1 MSNDYQ
7 QLIQHISIAFLDSV
21 IISLSVLIIFMLIC
35 YVGKSNKENILQSE
49 KYFLFILFYGYHI
62 YRRISIILADKLTL
76 DTAYNNIFDIYV
88 KAIFI
93 YNFCISLFIY
103 RNIKEPTHLL
113 RSIIKKPLHIM
124 YEISIILVLIING
137 IGNYLFYKNSSLPL
151 EMQTLY
157 LLVFLCFIAITL
169 ILILKS
175 KRLITI
181 YQFESKRRLST
192 VLNCNVIISFLYF
205 LLFLA
210 EIAVIIPSI
219 GNKRLEYAI
228 IYFQYPLQIISLC
241 DLLVGLF
248 QIYISDCYLYLLS
261 KSKKMNCVFCLF
273 HFLFPS
279 FYNNKTANTITEFAI
294 EQSDETFLSKS
305 NYELLE
311 DFLQKNNFN
320 INSYYIE
327 ILDFIINTSLI
338 GIWKM
343 YDRIKENSDENF
355 TINETTFTKNENK
368 NDFEENIILSLMIDN
383 AGVKCKEINLKVETF
398 YSENVHNIFKEKKLN
413 YEHIQNS
420 LISHYSEENG
430 NCVSLLRKNILE
442 ENFKSF
448 KSLSLKSYDKR
459 LSIEI
464 YPNII
469 NEDKT
474 KKKHINILLNN
485 YLNYLFAKDKTY
497 LPLIYGIFKVKVN
510 NFDELLFIITENSL
524 NENTPINNMNNYF
537 HIKKFEFPQT
547 QIINQEDENFAK
559 LFNSKAPLTME
570 NYDTF
575 VEIFDEDIMFLRNN
589 IISHFNFSILYYMSM
604 QSNDISRSRDIIE
617 DDNENEKF
625 WTKKGHKVK
634 IENKWYMLHFQF
646 GRIFDED
653 NFNIK
658 CCCCNNNENI
668 INFSDELKEVFK
680 K

>member
-1 MSNDYQ
+1 MLNEY
-7 QLIQHISIAFLDSV
+7 QHIIIACFDSF
-21 IISLSVLIIFMLIC
+21 IIALSLLIIFLLIC

-49 KYFLFILFYGYHI
+49 KYFLFIVFYAYHI
-62 YRRISIILADKLTL
+62 YRRISIINTEEMKFDIT
-76 DTAYNNIFDIYV
+76 YNNIFDLYV

-124 YEISIILVLIING
+124 YEVSIIIILIING
-137 IGNYLFYKNSSLPL
+137 IGDYLLNNQDNLSLKM
-151 EMQTLY
+151 EILY
-157 LLVFLCFIAITL
+157 LMIFLCFIAITL
-169 ILILKS
+169 ILIWKS
-175 KRLITI
+175 KRLLII
-181 YQFESKRRLST
+181 YQFESKRKIST
-192 VLNCNVIISFLYF
+192 VLNCNIIISFLYF

-210 EIAVIIPSI
+210 EIAVIVPSLKND
-219 GNKRLEYAI
+219 NKPEYAI

-241 DLLVGLF
+241 DILVGLF
-248 QIYISDCYLYLLS
+248 QIYISDCYLYLIS
-261 KSKKMNCVFCLF
+261 KSKKMNCIFCLF
-273 HFLFPS
+273 HILFPS
-279 FYNNKTANTITEFAI
+279 FHNTNKTANNISEFAI
-294 EQSDETFLSKS
+294 EQSDETLLSKS

-311 DFLQKNNFN
+311 DFLQKNNSN

-338 GIWKM
+338 GLWKM
-343 YDRIKENSDENF
+343 YDTIINSEDENF
-355 TINETTFTKNENK
+355 KFDEKIFTKNENK
-368 NDFEENIILSLMIDN
+368 NDFAENQILSSMIDN
-383 AGVKCKEINLKVETF
+383 GGVKCEEINSKVKTF
-398 YSENVHNIFKEKKLN
+398 YTKMVHNIFKEKKLN
-413 YEHIQNS
+413 YENIQNS
-420 LISHYSEENG
+420 LISHHNEENG

-469 NEDKT
+469 SEDRT
-474 KKKHINILLNN
+474 QKKHINILLYN

-497 LPLIYGIFKVKVN
+497 LPLIYGIFKVKIN

-547 QIINQEDENFAK
+547 KTIDVEDENFAS
-559 LFNSKAPLTME
+559 LFISHNPLMME

-575 VEIFDEDIMFLRNN
+575 SNIFDEDILFLRDN

-604 QSNDISRSRDIIE
+604 PSNDISRNSELIE
-617 DDNENEKF
+617 DNENENF

-653 NFNIK
+653 NFTTK
-658 CCCCNNNENI
+658 CCCCHRNENI
-668 INFSDELKEVFK
+668 LNFSNELKEVFK
-680 K
+680 N